1 LHISGLRGIRAHHA
15 RHAAHRQLTRRRG
28 SGLAGEPP
36 CTGATIR
43 SGALAADGANAV
55 YLSTC
60 PTKALTTTA
69 LAAAGPNA
77 VYLPPCPTK
86 PLTLPAM
93 AVCGGCG
100 RFGPDD
106 ARFCSACGSPLA

>member
-15 RHAAHRQLTRRRG
+15 RHAAHRQLPRRRG
-28 SGLAGEPP
+28 TGLAGEPP

-60 PTKALTTTA
+60 PTK
-69 LAAAGPNA
+69 
-77 VYLPPCPTK
+77 
-86 PLTLPAM
+86 PLTLTAM
-93 AVCGGCG
+93 AVCGGCE

-106 ARFCSACGSPLA
+106 ARFCSACVSPLAAAPLFD